1 MKSTK
6 VRFNLSRGK
15 NYMKWKVEYPDKTV
29 EYHDIAEVQLVMS
42 NCKLKN
48 YRNVAEK
55 IYKGANKEVCAWVLC
70 EDLFVLKTPD
80 YFLKDQ
86 GYDRIRYNPR
96 EIPHWVYKDE
106 MADGMS
112 FNTIISIDYGLYC
125 TKK

>member
-1 MKSTK
+1 MKSIR

-29 EYHDIAEVQLVMS
+29 EYHDVKEVQLVMN

-55 IYKGANKEVCAWVLC
+55 IYNGANKEVCAWVLC
-70 EDLFVLKTPD
+70 DDLLIKRED
-80 YFLKDQ
+80 FLKDE
-86 GYDRIRYNPR
+86 GHDRVRYNPR

-106 MADGMS
+106 LADGAS
-112 FNTIISIDYGLYC
+112 FQTLISIDFGLYC
-125 TKK
+125 MAK